1 MKEKLLKLKI
11 DGYLQ
16 SRDLYEDK
24 NFVVLTSYYLD
35 KSRHNLETANLLFKL
50 SEDNESKKTLTL
62 REDYFAYDW
71 VISASYYAMF
81 HAATAALGSLGIRAR
96 THECLIEA
104 LEYLFVHKRKI
115 LETEVIEKIIH
126 LKFLEKRY
134 IDRMWSIKS
143 RRNIA
148 HYKAEESISRSD
160 AQKSLKDAYEFVDR
174 MEELIDELKE

>member
-1 MKEKLLKLKI
+1 MQERFLKLKI

-24 NFVVLTSYYLD
+24 DFVVLTSYYLD
-35 KSRHNLETANLLFKL
+35 KSRHNLETANLLLKL
-50 SEDNESKKTLTL
+50 SENNEAKKTMNL
-62 REDYFAYDW
+62 REDYYAYDW

-81 HAATAALGSLGIRAR
+81 HAATAALGNLGLRAR
-96 THECLIEA
+96 THECLIEV
-104 LEYLFVHKRKI
+104 LEYLFVHKRKL
-115 LETEVIEKIIH
+115 LETEMVEKIIH
-126 LKFLEKRY
+126 LKSLEKRY

-160 AQKSLKDAYEFVDR
+160 AQKSLKDAYEFVGR
-174 MEELIDELKE
+174 MEELIDDLKE